1 MNRHQQFRATTTSDS
16 AASTLSST
24 APQSRQVMEA
34 TTEVTE
40 GSRRPRGLEQ
50 AMTTSGGTARRLKA
64 GDDNKAGTI
73 SAASSYLRP

>member
-16 AASTLSST
+16 TASTLSST

-40 GSRRPRGLEQ
+40 GSRRPHSLEQ
-50 AMTTSGGTARRLKA
+50 AMTTSDGTARRLKA